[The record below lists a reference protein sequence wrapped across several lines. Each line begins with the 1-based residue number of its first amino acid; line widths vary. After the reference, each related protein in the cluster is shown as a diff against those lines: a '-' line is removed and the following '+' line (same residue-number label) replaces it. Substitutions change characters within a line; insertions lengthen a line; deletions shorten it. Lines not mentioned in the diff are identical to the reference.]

1 MKNDKKTLRFFLD
14 SEFNEHAAKF
24 AIDPISVALVP
35 QNANHDNFYAVS
47 SDFAADKITP
57 WLQDNVV
64 THLPPPEQRKPNAA
78 IAEDIITYLKT
89 FKTDDVDKIE
99 IWAFNGSTDNVVLAN
114 FFGGLMG
121 MKQAFND
128 ASLPPPQFREVKE
141 LTRATGV
148 KLPPPENAHDCLID
162 ALWTRELFDACVPKL
177 TKAQRFLIN

>member
-1 MKNDKKTLRFFLD
+1 MKNDKTTLRFFLD

-35 QNANHDNFYAVS
+35 ENANLDNFYAVS
-47 SDFAADKITP
+47 RDFAADKITP
-57 WLQDNVV
+57 WLHDNVV
-64 THLPPPEQRKPNAA
+64 VHLPPPQQRRSNDA
-78 IAEDIITYLKT
+78 IADDIIAYLKT
-89 FKTDDVDKIE
+89 FKTDHVDKIE
-99 IWAFNGSTDNVVLAN
+99 IWAYNGSTDNVVLAN

-121 MKQAFND
+121 MRQAFND

-162 ALWTRELFDACVPKL
+162 AIWTRELFKACVPKL
-177 TKAQRFLIN
+177 GKEQRFLID